1 MQSIQLQS
9 LLAHKIK
16 NSQKAKNLKLFELCN
31 VHISGKGKRFD
42 VKTEMRN
49 TAY

>member
-16 NSQKAKNLKLFELCN
+16 NSQKAKNLKLFELCIL
-31 VHISGKGKRFD
+31 VERVSDLTLKQK
-42 VKTEMRN
+42 
-49 TAY
+49 